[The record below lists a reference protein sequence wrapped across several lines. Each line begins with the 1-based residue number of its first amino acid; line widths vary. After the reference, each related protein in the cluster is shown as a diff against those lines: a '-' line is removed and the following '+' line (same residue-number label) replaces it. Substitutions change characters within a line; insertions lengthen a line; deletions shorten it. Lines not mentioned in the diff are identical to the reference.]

1 MNSKYKTIIKISLH
15 ASVSSIIWVIFGWFL
30 TYAKEQYPDIG
41 WVLEV
46 RNLSVVIMPSVIVVT
61 SILVWRM
68 MGTKVL
74 LISNFVYM
82 FLLGI
87 IGLLW
92 SRTMSFENGLAILI
106 ELILTYEVVGIWT
119 VILILLILVR
129 FLFKERKNKS
139 A

>member
-1 MNSKYKTIIKISLH
+1 
-15 ASVSSIIWVIFGWFL
+15 
-30 TYAKEQYPDIG
+30 
-41 WVLEV
+41 
-46 RNLSVVIMPSVIVVT
+46 
-61 SILVWRM
+61 
-68 MGTKVL
+68 
-74 LISNFVYM
+74 M